1 MSSLFGQNI
10 VNNNNVQQPGINV
23 DNQQPVWFQN
33 QKRRTIPN
41 HLVPKK
47 KTGFQIT
54 TSSGRGKNNES
65 IGVLGPG
72 GSGSS
77 YLTSN
82 DSNSSALASKDQF
95 SLVSFGNQQRK
106 SLSLLDK
113 NGSVT
118 LFDNELTKYDETIN
132 ETLHEEPYIHAN
144 GDDLPPTRSIYDLN
158 DEILAS
164 LNKPVQHIDSFINKD
179 PKNFNNVFNKAD
191 GVADKEAAVTQ
202 EKRKSINPLVNNEAA
217 ILVFGYPESISNQ
230 IIQHFKEFGDILE
243 NFEVN
248 QKKNSLLNIS
258 HQQQSK
264 LVPIFSGKSWVKI
277 TFDNPASA
285 ADALQENGAV
295 FNGVLLGV
303 IPYNKNSIEKLQK
316 RKLTDS
322 EDIGGRNNNFSF
334 LGTTTPEDSTGT
346 PNAAPTAPANPS
358 SYTTRL
364 DIKDG
369 SQFFLKTDG
378 DQSKI
383 NGQQNPN
390 EEKLGFFG
398 KVSKYVFG
406 FHEL

>member
-23 DNQQPVWFQN
+23 DSQQPVWFQN

-54 TSSGRGKNNES
+54 TSSGRGKNNEY

-72 GSGSS
+72 GSGAT

-277 TFDNPASA
+277 TFDNPASV

-322 EDIGGRNNNFSF
+322 EDIGGRNNNFS
-334 LGTTTPEDSTGT
+334 LGTTTPEGSTGT
-346 PNAAPTAPANPS
+346 PNSAPTAPANPS

>member
-1 MSSLFGQNI
+1 MVSGPWSHFIHYFKLRIFFCIFAQSININMSLFGQNTTT
-10 VNNNNVQQPGINV
+10 VQPQV
-23 DNQQPVWFQN
+23 DNQPVWFQN

-54 TSSGRGKNNES
+54 SGKNNES
-65 IGVLGPG
+65 LGPN
-72 GSGSS
+72 SS
-77 YLTSN
+77 TYLTAT
-82 DSNSSALASKDQF
+82 DSNSSALTSKDQF
-95 SLVSFGNQQRK
+95 NLVSFGQQRK
-106 SLSLLDK
+106 LLDK
-113 NGSVT
+113 NAT
-118 LFDNELTKYDETIN
+118 LFDNDLTKYDETIN
-132 ETLHEEPYIHAN
+132 ETLNEEPHITAN

-158 DEILAS
+158 DETLAT

-179 PKNFNNVFNKAD
+179 PKNFNNVFNKD
-191 GVADKEAAVTQ
+191 GPDNEVAEAQ
-202 EKRKSINPLVNNEAA
+202 ERRTSINPLNNEAA
-217 ILVFGYPESISNQ
+217 ILVFGYPESMSNQ
-230 IIQHFKEFGDILE
+230 IIHHFKEFGDILE

-248 QKKNSLLNIS
+248 QKKNSLVNINHH
-258 HQQQSK
+258 HQK

-285 ADALQENGAV
+285 ADALRENGVV

-303 IPYNKNSIEKLQK
+303 IPYNKNAIEKLQK

-322 EDIGGRNNNFSF
+322 EDIGSNDFSS
-334 LGTTTPEDSTGT
+334 TKPADSL
-346 PNAAPTAPANPS
+346 PVAPTAPANPS

-378 DQSKI
+378 DQSKT
-383 NGQQNPN
+383 QQNQN
-390 EEKLGFFG
+390 EEKLSFFG